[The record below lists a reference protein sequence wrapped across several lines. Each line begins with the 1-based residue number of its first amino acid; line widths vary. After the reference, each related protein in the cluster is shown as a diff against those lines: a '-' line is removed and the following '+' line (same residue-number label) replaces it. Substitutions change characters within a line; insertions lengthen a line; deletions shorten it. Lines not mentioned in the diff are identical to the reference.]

1 MNGDGQQ
8 LTALKRAVHEPLAA
22 LTAVEVD
29 TQARAVDLIHLLRKE
44 IVDRPAA
51 KIKIQGSENAGKLHD
66 ECIKAVQGWAP
77 DSGVLFLVDTG
88 GMEEIHAREFWVK
101 MNGLRESWASLQCH
115 ILFFLL
121 PVNYRRFL
129 QIADH
134 LADWVPLKFH
144 FTGPPVN
151 FANEYGEGSRVS
163 FSSDESDL
171 SPRAAHQLISA
182 LEPELATA
190 LQKGEKKTVL
200 TQRYYFPLF
209 KAALA
214 LGQIQRAR
222 SLKSHIL
229 ESEIRQSNLPEWW
242 DLNFK
247 LDLFLSNTNALKE
260 DAEKLKIWAE
270 KHHHL
275 KWMARSYHN
284 LGIALQEKNSLT
296 NAKKWYEDSLRVYE
310 EIGHQYG
317 VASIYHNLGILAR
330 KQSKFEEAGNWVKK
344 SLEISKSIGYKT
356 GESSN
361 YFLLGRIAEQEG
373 DFSEAKRWYRKAIHL
388 DEDQGDQD
396 GLAITYHQLGR
407 IAEIEGYYENAE
419 NYFRKAIVIAEK
431 LHNELLA
438 ANAYLQLGKV
448 KGKKGNLEEAGEWI
462 IKALSIYHN
471 LEEQIPYTTALKNYT
486 ELIEKGGPGTQT
498 KLRRLWKNS
507 GLPLLP
513 QPQNAIKSQSTP
525 LLRGER
531 GKDKTVQE
539 TKTHHTEKELIQ

>member
-1 MNGDGQQ
+1 MNGDEQQ
-8 LTALKRAVHEPLAA
+8 LTALKRSVREPLAA

-29 TQARAVDLIHLLRKE
+29 TQTRAADLIHLLRNE
-44 IVDRPAA
+44 IGDRPVAE
-51 KIKIQGSENAGKLHD
+51 IKIQGSKSAGELHE
-66 ECIKAVQGWAP
+66 ECKKAVQGWAP
-77 DSGVLFLVDTG
+77 DSGVLFLVDSG
-88 GMEEIHAREFWVK
+88 GMRQIEAREFWVE
-101 MNGLRESWASLQCH
+101 MNALRESWAYLQCH
-115 ILFFLL
+115 IVFFLL
-121 PVNYRRFL
+121 PVNYRRLL

-144 FTGPPVN
+144 FTGPPFN
-151 FANEYGEGSRVS
+151 FADYHGESSRDF
-163 FSSDESDL
+163 FSSDLLDL

-190 LQKGEKKTVL
+190 LQKGEKKTIL
-200 TQRYYFPLF
+200 THRYYFPLF

-222 SLKSHIL
+222 SLKSHIM
-229 ESEIRQSNLPEWW
+229 ESEIRQSDLPEWW

-247 LDLFLSNTNALKE
+247 LNLFLSNTNALKE
-260 DAEKLKIWAE
+260 NAEKLKIWAE
-270 KHHHL
+270 KHHNL

-284 LGIALQEKNSLT
+284 LGIAFQEKNSLT
-296 NAKKWYEDSLRVYE
+296 IARKWYQDSLKICE
-310 EIGHQYG
+310 EIDYRYG
-317 VASIYHNLGILAR
+317 IASIYHNLGILAR

-344 SLEISKSIGYKT
+344 SLEISKSIGNKT
-356 GESSN
+356 GETSN

-373 DFSEAKRWYRKAIHL
+373 DFSEAKRWYRKAMHL
-388 DEDQGDQD
+388 NEDQGDQD
-396 GLAITYHQLGR
+396 GLAITYHQFGR
-407 IAEIEGYYENAE
+407 IAEVEGYYENAE

-448 KGKKGNLEEAGEWI
+448 NGKTGNLEEAGKWI

-471 LEEQIPYTTALKNYT
+471 LEEQVPYKTALKNYT

-507 GLPLLP
+507 GLPPLP
-513 QPQNAIKSQSTP
+513 QPQYAIKSQSTP

-531 GKDKTVQE
+531 ENDKTVQE
-539 TKTHHTEKELIQ
+539 TKTHHTEKELIP